1 MAEIMK
7 AVLYIKK
14 NIEDNSNRTLVN
26 EMKSRMEDNDMGETD
41 MDKEMKSKGYYKLQ
55 VQYNPASLSLSNSS
69 ETEEDEQAA
78 GTKDGSVGR
87 VSLNSRSVLS
97 FELIFES
104 TGLSYDKDY
113 VKKNAEGIMAL
124 MLDNELNDVV
134 FCYGGMSFKGE
145 FNNVDINYTM
155 FDHGGNPIWAVVSVS
170 ILEKKEDTQNEKS
183 SASMSEYQGTAQYSY
198 DSMVTEYEEFRN
210 PVVVVK
216 INQTDISE
224 NKSGLSVSEVEVE
237 LTSGFEAS
245 IAIFSIYNSFDKDRA
260 AFRTDE
266 IKKYIY
272 LGSSV
277 SISMGYSEI
286 SKIIFR
292 GFIAKTNFIYEQGEI
307 PHVQVTCMD
316 AKGIMMSG
324 SYAKQLVSGSYGDA
338 VQEIFNK
345 SVYTSM
351 QDKEILTGLSI
362 GQTPDAKESS
372 EEENDC
378 TIEMVNESDYE
389 FVVRAAKKFNY
400 EFFIDCGVAVF
411 RKAKSDS
418 EVKIILKLGETL
430 KKFDIEYDITGLVES
445 IYVRGMDTG
454 KMKLIQA
461 KSTMNNKISMGNK
474 AKQLIKKSEK
484 VFIDS
489 TIKSQQ
495 DADYRGEY
503 LLEDMSYRFGTLC
516 CECIGIPELKPGS
529 FVQVSGMGEPA
540 DNKFYVTSVRHVI
553 NAEGIYT
560 SNITAKA
567 SSL

>member
-372 EEENDC
+372 EGENDC